1 MRRSVRGALR
11 EWFERSKFHLFF
23 RSKKDIQK
31 TADPLHHNHVPLPRY
46 VFCSLFPLVH
56 CSSSR
61 IIVSSVQLSHLG
73 RYCLMKV
80 ASPQT
85 RRLPKF
91 FFFCIQSN
99 PIHIPHQHNVTA
111 YKGTWTA
118 TVVAVDEPASF
129 VHEDCSVIAPLSKLN
144 VSKFISPQFG
154 FKPGMTE

>member
-1 MRRSVRGALR
+1 MDFRCGAV
-11 EWFERSKFHLFF
+11 WYKKRSKFLIK
-23 RSKKDIQK
+23 RSKKISKK
-31 TADPLHHNHVPLPRY
+31 TADPLHHIHVPLPRY

-73 RYCLMKV
+73 KYYLMKV

-91 FFFCIQSN
+91 FFFIQSN